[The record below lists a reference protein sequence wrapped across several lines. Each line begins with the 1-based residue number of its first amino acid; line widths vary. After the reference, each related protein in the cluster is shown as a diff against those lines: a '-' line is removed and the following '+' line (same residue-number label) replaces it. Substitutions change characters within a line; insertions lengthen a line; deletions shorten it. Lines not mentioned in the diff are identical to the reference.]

1 MPILAMSSGTV
12 TAVWGAAF
20 LRLPNGELKPVK
32 VGDKVL
38 GGQQIVT
45 EDDGLVQITP
55 DRDAVPFVRPVAA
68 EADRVIADL
77 NQPEPEEPPAAGLQ
91 GGGQGSLLEGLRVE
105 RVVEGVTPL
114 SFSFGTERVLPPP
127 IFAFTAPEEEAQAAA
142 LPPVP
147 QPPEPPAVLPLV
159 SVLGGPAVV
168 EGDAAEFTIELSA
181 ASSQLIQLQLT
192 PRGGSGNA
200 VTLDSDAQRQFKL
213 VDPVTGQETD
223 LPGNVLSFQPGQTS
237 LKVRVVT
244 VNDQGVEPSETLA
257 LDAQVIAGQTANTS
271 ASAQDTVL
279 DNDAEGRVLESGVVG
294 NSDPSG
300 ATAAGRLAL
309 IDDNGTAVAPQAL
322 APTQP
327 VFTFSGQQ
335 VVWVSDNNG
344 GLIGRAGSDP
354 AAPTVATLRV
364 TAGGSY
370 LFNLQQTL
378 QHAPGQSELDIVF
391 PVQTRAGATPSD
403 ANVGTLTIHVVD
415 FAAPPPPPPA
425 LPQLAVES
433 VTVNEGAPFAE
444 FTVRLDQ
451 VSARDVVVDF
461 TTVGGTA
468 TSSLGGAPGA
478 DFTHTVGQ
486 VTIPAGAT
494 SVTLRVPLR
503 NDAPYEGSEQFT
515 VVLSTPVNATIDA
528 TQGTATG
535 TILDD
540 GRGALGVDQ
549 LTPDDDRP
557 VLNVLAG
564 PPVVEGDPT
573 VFTIELSRASTQAIA
588 VQLTPRAA
596 QDDPATPQD
605 ESASYQVQDP
615 VSGAWRD
622 LTGNVLDFL
631 PQADGL
637 TPTSLKVRLA
647 TVNDAQREAAGSVS
661 LTATVVSGVTA
672 NATAGAVNTVLDND
686 FEGTVRES
694 GLAGISDPTG
704 SSVVGRLVLLAD
716 NGSPLAPT
724 LVAPATPV
732 FATENGQQLV
742 WSTDGRGGLIARA
755 GTGPDAP
762 EAVTLSLSANGRYVF
777 NLKMALAHAPGQDE
791 LDLVFGLRPPA
802 GDTATNPASLTIHVV
817 DDKPQPTQVEPA
829 RLVTQ
834 DTNLLI
840 VLDTSQSML
849 ADGAVAGQSKWQDAL
864 AALDL
869 ILDRYDGLGDVA
881 VRLVTFAGTAQAVG
895 DTWLSASQARA
906 ALASLSLAPDDTAHP
921 DLALQTAIAAF
932 GSAGK
937 RPEGENLA
945 LVLTDSTA
953 SDAGRVDAPE
963 AQAWVDFLNANQVRS
978 QAVGLGLAADPA
990 TLDAISHD
998 GLAQSAVPGFVAG
1011 NGQSLV
1017 DLLGGFAPMGIV
1029 GRFLPESVI
1038 NGVTGADGLQHIARI
1053 AIGTQVVEFNP
1064 AQPEVEINTA
1074 AGGTFYID
1082 MGSGDYRYL
1091 PPAGLSASFQEVV
1104 TVTLLDRDGDA
1115 VSGTLTLRVDATD
1128 KQVGTAGDDLLSV
1141 GPSAGVLA
1149 GLGGQD
1155 VLTGGAS
1162 DDALFGHAG
1171 DDELVGG
1178 EGLDLLLGGLGSDTL
1193 TGGLGADVFAWAL
1206 GDQVAPAGGAV
1217 SRDAITDFDLRSPSA
1232 GGDVLD
1238 LRDLLQGEDLSAGGI
1253 GNLLDFLHIDST
1265 ATGST
1270 ISVSTQGAFA
1280 AGSAV
1285 SASTV
1290 DQVIAFDGVNLAALA
1305 PAGSG
1310 TQQILAD
1317 LLQRGKLLVDV
1328 A

>member
-12 TAVWGAAF
+12 SAVWGAAF
-20 LRLPNGELKPVK
+20 LRLPNGELKPVQ

-38 GGQQIVT
+38 GGQQIIT

-55 DRDAVPFVRPVAA
+55 DRDAVPYVRPVAA

-77 NQPEPEEPPAAGLQ
+77 NQAEPDEPPAAGLQ

-127 IFAFTAPEEEAQAAA
+127 IFAFTAPEEEAQATA
-142 LPPVP
+142 LAPVP
-147 QPPEPPAVLPLV
+147 QPPEPPAVLPQV

-192 PRGGSGNA
+192 PRGGSGNPA
-200 VTLDSDAQRQFKL
+200 TLDSDASRQFKL

-223 LPGNVLSFQPGQTS
+223 LPGNVLTFQPGQTS

-244 VNDQGVEPSETLA
+244 VNDSGVEPSETLA
-257 LDAQVIAGQTANTS
+257 LDAQVIAGQTANAS
-271 ASAQDTVL
+271 ASAQDTLL

-309 IDDNGTAVAPQAL
+309 IDDNGAAVAPQAL

-327 VFTFSGQQ
+327 VFTSSGQQ

-354 AAPTVATLRV
+354 AAPVVATLRV
-364 TAGGSY
+364 TAGGNY

-403 ANVGTLTIHVVD
+403 ANVGSLTIHVVD
-415 FAAPPPPPPA
+415 FVAPPPPPPA
-425 LPQLAVES
+425 VPVLSVDS
-433 VTVNEGAPFAE
+433 VTVNEGAPYAE

-451 VSARDVVVDF
+451 VSGRDVVVDF

-468 TSSLGGAPGA
+468 TSSLGAASGA

-494 SVTLRVPLR
+494 SVTLQVPLR

-515 VVLSTPVNATIDA
+515 VVLSSPVNATINP
-528 TQGTATG
+528 TLGTGTG

-540 GRGALGVDQ
+540 GRGTLGAGQ
-549 LTPDDDRP
+549 ITPDDDRP
-557 VLNVLAG
+557 VLSVLAG
-564 PPVVEGDPT
+564 PAVVEGDPT
-573 VFTIELSRASTQAIA
+573 VFTVELSRASTQPIA

-596 QDDPATPQD
+596 QDDPATPHN
-605 ESASYQVQDP
+605 ESAPYQVQDP
-615 VSGAWRD
+615 VSGAWTD
-622 LTGNVLDFL
+622 LVGNVLNFQ
-631 PQADGL
+631 PRADGL

-647 TVNDAQREAAGSVS
+647 TVNDTQREAAGSVS

-686 FEGTVRES
+686 LEGTVRES

-724 LVAPATPV
+724 LEAPTAPVYATG
-732 FATENGQQLV
+732 NGQQLV
-742 WSTDGRGGLIARA
+742 WSSDGRGGLIARA
-755 GTGPDAP
+755 GSGPDAP
-762 EAVTLSLSANGRYVF
+762 EAATLSLSSNGRYVF

-791 LDLVFGLRPPA
+791 LDLVFGIRPPA

-817 DDKPQPTQVEPA
+817 DDKPQPTLVEPA

-840 VLDTSQSML
+840 VLDTSRSML
-849 ADGAVAGQSKWQDAL
+849 EDGPAAGRSKLQDAL
-864 AALDL
+864 AAIDL
-869 ILDRYDGLGDVA
+869 VLDRYDGLGDVA
-881 VRLVTFAGTAQAVG
+881 VRLVTFAGSAQVAG
-895 DTWLSASQARA
+895 DTWLSVSQARA
-906 ALASLSLAPDDTAHP
+906 ALASLSVSSDDTAEF
-921 DLALQTAIAAF
+921 DQALSAAIGAF

-945 LVLTDSTA
+945 LVLTDSTPVG
-953 SDAGRVDAPE
+953 AGRIEPLQE
-963 AQAWVDFLNANQVRS
+963 QAWVDFLDANQVRS
-978 QAVGLGLAADPA
+978 QAIGLGRMADQA
-990 TLDAISHD
+990 TLDALSHD
-998 GLAQSAVPGFVAG
+998 GLAQAAVPGFVAG

-1017 DLLGGFAPMGIV
+1017 DVLSGFVPDGIL
-1029 GRFLPESVI
+1029 GRFLPESII
-1038 NGVTGADGLQHIARI
+1038 NSVTGADGLQHVARV
-1053 AIGTQVVEFNP
+1053 AIGAQVVEFNA
-1064 AQPEVEINTA
+1064 AQPEVQINTA

-1082 MGSGDYRYL
+1082 MGSGDYRYV
-1091 PPAGLSASFQEVV
+1091 PPVGVPASFQEVV

-1115 VSGTLTLRVDATD
+1115 VSGTLNLRVDATD
-1128 KQVGTAGDDLLSV
+1128 KQVGTAGNDELSV
-1141 GPSAGVLA
+1141 GQSAGVLA
-1149 GLGGQD
+1149 GLGGD
-1155 VLTGGAS
+1155 DRLSGGVS

-1171 DDELVGG
+1171 NDTLAGG
-1178 EGLDLLLGGLGSDTL
+1178 DGFDLLLGGRGSDAL
-1193 TGGLGADVFAWAL
+1193 SGGAGADVFAWVL
-1206 GDQVAPAGGAV
+1206 GDQLVAAGGPVA
-1217 SRDAITDFDLRSPSA
+1217 RDAITDFDVRSPA
-1232 GGDVLD
+1232 VGGDVLD
-1238 LRDLLQGEDLSAGGI
+1238 LRDLLQGESLAGGGI
-1253 GNLLDFLHIDST
+1253 GNLLDFLHIEATS
-1265 ATGST
+1265 TGST
-1270 ISVSTQGAFA
+1270 LSVSTQGAFA

-1290 DQVIAFDGVNLAALA
+1290 DQVIAFEGVNLASLA
-1305 PAGSG
+1305 APGSG